1 MSEKLY
7 MKHINDWCLQ
17 CTSGTTN
24 RNCKKCY
31 LPDISDNGEI
41 GKPSWFEEKKTDE

>member
-1 MSEKLY
+1 MTENMYL
-7 MKHINDWCLQ
+7 KHINDWCLQ
-17 CTSGTTN
+17 CTSETTK

-41 GKPSWFEEKKTDE
+41 GKPSGFEDKGKSE